1 MACVA
6 VLVQALGIVFQRRS
20 QWSASQGLKRSWVG
34 AVIKEIVEWSLHST
48 SIPGW
53 SRRRLCRVLYP
64 ETSERRGCGGFTRH
78 SPGRGIVPQA
88 MDGYPFTQ
96 SGAPG
101 GFAAGHL
108 QRRGAHMLAL
118 SPGGEQVIVAGAD
131 GAEVPAQNFQQAW

>member
-78 SPGRGIVPQA
+78 SPGRGIVPKGVWVNRLL
-88 MDGYPFTQ
+88 DGGP
-96 SGAPG
+96 
-101 GFAAGHL
+101 AGCL
-108 QRRGAHMLAL
+108 GT
-118 SPGGEQVIVAGAD
+118 G
-131 GAEVPAQNFQQAW
+131 